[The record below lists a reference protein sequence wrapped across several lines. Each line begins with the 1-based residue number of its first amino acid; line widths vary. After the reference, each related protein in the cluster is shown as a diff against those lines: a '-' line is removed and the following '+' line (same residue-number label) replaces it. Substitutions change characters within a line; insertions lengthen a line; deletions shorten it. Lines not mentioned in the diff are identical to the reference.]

1 MAKTT
6 IGLGIFLMILGLV
19 AFFTTG
25 MQSLTALIPTFF
37 GIVFL
42 ILGIIGLK
50 ESARK
55 MAMHIAMVIGLLGL
69 IGTFPGLIKLFALL
83 TGADVARP
91 AAVITQT
98 IMAILCIY
106 YLVSGIKSFIDARK
120 KGV

>member
-1 MAKTT
+1 MPPTT
-6 IGLGIFLMILGLV
+6 IGLGIFLIVLGLI
-19 AFFTTG
+19 AFFVTG

-120 KGV
+120 KVV